1 MKDEIKTFDD
11 YKALVKEFKESDSV
25 SRRWAIKDA
34 IYNKARVVRH
44 EIIALYAK
52 YGKNYVYASEFQES
66 CGELSL
72 CEFDEST
79 VVLHYE
85 DHWAYG
91 GECDIIITVQMK
103 YLDSDE
109 MEALEKELRE
119 EHAARVKEL
128 IQVKRHAFEQLEAEI
143 EELETEVE
151 ELERNNHTTSWHKE
165 MNNDTKG
172 DDVS

>member
-1 MKDEIKTFDD
+1 MSKMKNDIKTLSE
-11 YKALVKEFKESDSV
+11 YKELVKEYNESDSV
-25 SRRWAIKDA
+25 SRRESIEDA
-34 IYNKARVVRH
+34 VYDKARALLPKL
-44 EIIALYAK
+44 IALYAK
-52 YGKNYVYASEFQES
+52 YGQRYVYDSEFQES

-103 YLDSDE
+103 YLDSNE

-119 EHAARVKEL
+119 KRVARVKNL
-128 IQVKRHAFEQLEAEI
+128 VKEKNDAI
-143 EELETEVE
+143 ERLKKEVE
-151 ELERNNHTTSWHKE
+151 ELEAELEKLEAAITI
-165 MNNDTKG
+165 G
-172 DDVS
+172 DEGE